1 MIKSNHIQISNQ
13 QSINI
18 ENSRNIDCDKI
29 NLVSIAFSKVTFVF
43 YNQQRLTEIN
53 GFDTFY
59 HA

>member
-29 NLVSIAFSKVTFVF
+29 NLVSIF
-43 YNQQRLTEIN
+43 Q
-53 GFDTFY
+53 
-59 HA
+59 